1 MPNPAQHPNPPIAL
15 ERLPS
20 VKRRTGLSRTHL
32 YRLIADGLFAKPVKL
47 GFVSA
52 WPEGE
57 VSAWIADRI
66 AARDEGGQ
74 A

>member
-1 MPNPAQHPNPPIAL
+1 MPYPAQHQNPPVL

-20 VKRRTGLSRTHL
+20 VKRRTGLSRTGI
-32 YRLIADGLFAKPVKL
+32 YRLISEGTFPKPVKL
-47 GFVSA
+47 GYASA

-57 VSAWIADRI
+57 VSAWINDRI
-66 AARDEGGQ
+66 AARDECGQ